1 MEWRWGWLWS
11 ILWNILVHAVTFNW
25 TELGRDGDRFREWWR
40 SLWSEIESRVNDL
53 RSWAQGRIS
62 WLSGYAF
69 GLYWQAISK
78 IYDIRAA
85 IESKVAGWV
94 NSARSLAYSLRDQ
107 VRNLVWSLYWQAR
120 NFAQSIV
127 NQVYAWTRPYVD
139 NAINWLRG
147 LYAWIQP
154 YRDLITNW
162 LVGARGAID
171 WLWHYAIGRLQAF
184 LNDPIGFALGWLL
197 TPIRNIVNFWQQYG
211 PGLMTFVANELAD
224 LRTLW
229 ENGKRILKALVD
241 NPEGFI
247 FDLLA
252 PMFLDWLEQ
261 LIADNW

>member
-40 SLWSEIESRVNDL
+40 SLWSEIENRVNAL

-94 NSARSLAYSLRDQ
+94 NGARSLAYSLRDQ
-107 VRNLVWSLYWQAR
+107 IRNLAWSLYWQAR
-120 NFAQSIV
+120 SFAGGLVQQAKSAL
-127 NQVYAWTRPYVD
+127 YYYVD
-139 NAINWLRG
+139 VAKDWLRG
-147 LYAWIQP
+147 RFDWILGF
-154 YRDLITNW
+154 RDLIVNF
-162 LVGARGAID
+162 LAPARAVIS
-171 WLWHYAIGRLQAF
+171 WLWHRAWGALQAF
-184 LNDPIGFALGWLL
+184 LNDPIGFVLGWLL
-197 TPIRNIVNFWQQYG
+197 NPIRNLINWWQRYG

>member
-11 ILWNILVHAVTFNW
+11 ILWNVLVHAVTFNW
-25 TELGRDGDRFREWWR
+25 SELSRDGDRFREWWR
-40 SLWSEIESRVNDL
+40 SLWSEIESRVSGL
-53 RSWAQGRIS
+53 RDWARGRIS
-62 WLSGYAF
+62 WLTGYAA
-69 GLYWQAISK
+69 GLVYRLGLQAA
-78 IYDIRAA
+78 RW
-85 IESKVAGWV
+85 VADLRVSLTGWI
-94 NSARSLAYSLRDQ
+94 NSIVSWVHGRINWLTGLAY
-107 VRNLVWSLYWQAR
+107 NLSNQAR
-120 NFAQSIV
+120 NFAQGLI
-127 NQVYAWTRPYVD
+127 NGVYAWARPYID

-154 YRDLITNW
+154 FQWLITQF
-162 LVGARGAID
+162 LAGAQGAIS
-171 WLWHYAIGRLQAF
+171 WLWHTAWGTLQAF
-184 LNDPIGFALGWLL
+184 LANPIGFVLGWLVD
-197 TPIRNIVNFWQQYG
+197 PIRNLINWWQRYG

-229 ENGKRILKALVD
+229 DNGKRILRALVD